1 MKKWKNILDFALNI
15 FLMFLLGYVA
25 GGTVTGY
32 FDAVGKLVLVLVNNA
47 MFSEAFIRYHIRK
60 YPIYGYLENS
70 MFPVNP
76 TKPYCF

>member
-1 MKKWKNILDFALNI
+1 MKKWKNILDFALFI
-15 FLMFLLGYVA
+15 ILMFLLGYVT

-32 FDAVGKLVLVLVNNA
+32 WDAVGKLVMVLAINY
-47 MFSEAFIRYHIRK
+47 MFSETFLLYNIQK

>member
-15 FLMFLLGYVA
+15 ILMFLLGYVA

-32 FDAVGKLVLVLVNNA
+32 WDATGKLVLVLAINY
-47 MFSEAFIRYHIRK
+47 MLSETFIRYNVWK
-60 YPIYGYLENS
+60 YPVYGYLENS

-76 TKPYCF
+76 TKPYSF